1 MTIDKASRKMLDLL
15 IAAES
20 DLPNKTFTYDT
31 ICEVSS
37 LDEDDVLPIAKG
49 LVSQGLA
56 EIASYFDGP
65 DIGISLTQKGLC
77 YKELLGLERREKWLE
92 RLWGFITG
100 VIIATIPWLLTL

>member
-1 MTIDKASRKMLDLL
+1 MLIDKASRKMLDLL
-15 IAAES
+15 IAGEP
-20 DLPNKTFTYDT
+20 DLPEKTFTYDAM
-31 ICEVSS
+31 CELSS

-56 EIASYFDGP
+56 ESASYFGGP
-65 DIGISLTQKGLC
+65 DVGIALTQKGLC
-77 YKELLGLERREKWLE
+77 YKELLGLERRQKWFE